1 MKILDE
7 QEQRTNEEREQ
18 SSPESSNYVKIKP
31 LMLWLMIFGL
41 MIITAGVTSL
51 LFMFGKEDEASEI
64 KGQESQV
71 QYVGE
76 RKEFTKLYMAYD
88 KLKKDYYKD
97 IDEDTV
103 INGAIN
109 GMVDALEDPYSEYMD
124 TEEASMFE
132 DSVHSSFQGIGAEIQ
147 EQDGIITVISPIKN
161 SPAEKSGLLPNDKVL
176 KVDGKDIK
184 GYSVSEAVLL
194 IRGKKGTEVTL
205 TIQRG
210 EGALIETTIV
220 RDDIPIETVYPE
232 MLSDKVGHIMISSFS
247 DDTYDEL
254 VTAIDDLKKEG
265 MESLVLDV
273 RQNPGGLLDSAV
285 DISNLFVEEGKNI
298 VQIETKDDKNKL
310 VKEAIVASPGLRVDL
325 PVTVLI
331 DEGSASASEIL
342 AGALSES
349 ANMPIVGV
357 NSFGKGTVQ
366 SLNNLPDG
374 SNIKI
379 TTAKW
384 LTPKGNWIHDKGIAP
399 DYEVQYPSYAML
411 SPLNTSEVLKTG
423 MTSDAIKN
431 AKEMLKAVGYD
442 PGTINTSFD
451 ETMVSAV
458 KKFQADNK
466 LDATG
471 ELTGDSANTLMNKL
485 REKLLNE
492 DPQLLKA
499 EEIAKDLIKK

>member
-1 MKILDE
+1 MDE

-18 SSPESSNYVKIKP
+18 KSPESSNYVKIKP
-31 LMLWLMIFGL
+31 LMLWLIVFGL

-51 LFMFGKEDEASEI
+51 LFIFGRDEAVEI
-64 KGQESQV
+64 KDTESQV

-76 RKEFTKLYMAYD
+76 RKEFSKLYMAYD

-109 GMVDALEDPYSEYMD
+109 GMIDALEDPYSEYMD

-147 EQDGIITVISPIKN
+147 EQDGVITIISPIKN

-210 EGALIETTIV
+210 DGALIETTIV

-232 MLSDKVGHIMISSFS
+232 MLSDNVGHIMISSFS

-254 VTAIDDLKKEG
+254 VAAIDELKKEG

-298 VQIETKDDKNKL
+298 VQIETKDENNKL
-310 VKEAIVASPGLRVDL
+310 VKEAIVASPGIRVDV

-349 ANMPIVGV
+349 AKMPIVGV

-384 LTPKGNWIHDKGIAP
+384 LTPEGNWIHDKGIAP

-411 SPLNTSEVLKTG
+411 SPLNTSEVLKAG
-423 MTSDAIKN
+423 MTSDAVKN

-451 ETMVSAV
+451 DTMVAAV
-458 KKFQADNK
+458 KKFQTDNE
-466 LDATG
+466 LEVTG
-471 ELTGDSANTLMNKL
+471 ELTGDSANLLMNKL

-499 EEIAKDLIKK
+499 EEIAKELIKK